1 MMPSRLFWVKTF
13 AFLSLIRWYNLVL
26 AAFFSYAA
34 AYFLL
39 RAFPNRWL
47 LLTDFSFH
55 FSTLGLVFILAAG
68 YLINAFYDAEKD
80 LLDRPQKVLFE
91 RFVSKATQLRLYFF
105 FNGFGVVMGGLGSWK
120 VGVLFF
126 LMSVGLY
133 FYSHKFQKKAI
144 WGELM
149 ATLLTVGSI
158 GWVAVYFERLD
169 GHSFLYGGFL
179 GIIILIRELVKGMEG
194 MEEEKATHYE
204 TVATR
209 WGSRI
214 TKGLATV
221 IWLGLFPLGWFLSFW
236 NCDWDFSAQLV
247 EGMEIFSGLGIL
259 FLWFISKKT
268 HYRWANNYFKILMLG
283 GLLAMAVWR

>member
-26 AAFFSYAA
+26 AAFFSYAGA
-34 AYFLL
+34 HFLL
-39 RAFPNRWL
+39 RAFSNKWL
-47 LLTDFSFH
+47 LFTGFSFH
-55 FSTLGLVFILAAG
+55 FSTLGMVLILAAG

-105 FNGFGVVMGGLGSWK
+105 FNGFGVVIGGLGSWK

-126 LMSVGLY
+126 LMSIGLY

-214 TKGLATV
+214 TKGLTTI

-259 FLWFISKKT
+259 FLWFISKKNQ
-268 HYRWANNYFKILMLG
+268 YRWANNYFKILMLG

>member
-34 AYFLL
+34 AHFLL
-39 RAFPNRWL
+39 RAFPNKWL

-259 FLWFISKKT
+259 FLWFISKKN

>member
-34 AYFLL
+34 AHFLL
-39 RAFPNRWL
+39 RAFPNKWL

-55 FSTLGLVFILAAG
+55 FSTLDLVFILAAG

-259 FLWFISKKT
+259 FLWFISKKN

>member
-34 AYFLL
+34 AHFLL
-39 RAFPNRWL
+39 RAFPNKWL

-214 TKGLATV
+214 TKGLTTI

-259 FLWFISKKT
+259 FLWFISKKN

>member
-1 MMPSRLFWVKTF
+1 MPARLFWVKSF
-13 AFLSLIRWYNLVL
+13 AFLSLVRWYNLAL

-34 AYFLL
+34 AHFLL
-39 RAFPNRWL
+39 KAFANGWVL
-47 LLTDFSFH
+47 VTDFAFH
-55 FSTLGLVFILAAG
+55 LSVLGLVFILGAG

-91 RFVSKATQLRLYFF
+91 RFVSKATQLRFYFI
-105 FNGFGVVMGGLGSWK
+105 FNGLGVILGGLGSWK

-133 FYSHKFQKKAI
+133 FYSHKFQKKAL

-179 GIIILIRELVKGMEG
+179 GIIIFIRELVKGLEG
-194 MEEEKATHYE
+194 KEEEKATLYE

-209 WGSRI
+209 WGSKT
-214 TKGLATV
+214 TKGLATL
-221 IWLGLFPLGWFLSFW
+221 IWLGLLPLGWFLSFW

-247 EGMEIFSGLGIL
+247 EGMEIFSGIGMLGVWL
-259 FLWFISKKT
+259 GSKKM

>member
-1 MMPSRLFWVKTF
+1 
-13 AFLSLIRWYNLVL
+13 VL

-34 AYFLL
+34 AHFLL
-39 RAFPNRWL
+39 KAFPTGWVL
-47 LLTDFSFH
+47 LNDLFFH
-55 FSTLGLVFILAAG
+55 FSTLGVVLILAAG
-68 YLINAFYDAEKD
+68 YIINAFYDAEKD

-91 RFVSKATQLRLYFF
+91 RFISKATQLRMYFF
-105 FNGFGVVMGGLGSWK
+105 FNALGVLLGGIGGWK

-144 WGELM
+144 WGEVI

-209 WGSRI
+209 WGSKA
-214 TKGLATV
+214 TKGLATF
-221 IWLGLFPLGWFLSFW
+221 IALGLLPLGWFLSFW
-236 NCDWDFSAQLV
+236 NCNWELSARLV
-247 EGMEIFSGLGIL
+247 EGMEMLTALGLLGV
-259 FLWFISKKT
+259 WVGQKKQ
-268 HYRWANNYFKILMLG
+268 HYHWVNNYFKILMLG

>member
-1 MMPSRLFWVKTF
+1 M
-13 AFLSLIRWYNLVL
+13 L

-34 AYFLL
+34 AHFLL
-39 RAFPNRWL
+39 KAFPTGWVL
-47 LLTDFSFH
+47 LNDFSFH
-55 FSTLGLVFILAAG
+55 FSTLGVVLILAAG
-68 YLINAFYDAEKD
+68 YIINAFYDAEKD

-91 RFVSKATQLRLYFF
+91 RFISKATQLRMYFI
-105 FNGFGVVMGGLGSWK
+105 FNALGVVLGGIGGWK

-144 WGELM
+144 WGEVI

-209 WGSRI
+209 WGSKT
-214 TKGLATV
+214 TKWLATA
-221 IWLGLFPLGWFLSFW
+221 IGLGLFPLGWFLTFW
-236 NCDWDFSAQLV
+236 NCNWELSARLV
-247 EGMEIFSGLGIL
+247 EGMEMLTALGLLGV
-259 FLWFISKKT
+259 WVGQKKQ
-268 HYRWANNYFKILMLG
+268 HYHWVNNYFKILMLG

>member
-34 AYFLL
+34 AHFLL
-39 RAFPNRWL
+39 RAFPNKWL
-47 LLTDFSFH
+47 LFTDFSFH
-55 FSTLGLVFILAAG
+55 FSTLGMVLILAAG

-214 TKGLATV
+214 TKGLTTI

-259 FLWFISKKT
+259 FLWFISKKNQ
-268 HYRWANNYFKILMLG
+268 YRWANNYFKILMLG